1 MPAPKGTIPPNAG
14 KGRPRGPPNKATRDV
29 RNVFSAFVEAN
40 AEKAQALFDKGS
52 REGSRQSAG
61 SARSPRGVRYPEA
74 RTHRP
79 YRRCAIVM
87 PSKGGPHDAS
97 SNRIL
102 EGQHARARPQLRP
115 CARGGG
121 LPSGQAEVLQRSASH
136 PATDLRFNEQFE
148 YLNVV
153 KVNLIL
159 FNFAN

>member
-1 MPAPKGTIPPNAG
+1 MQVAIGYSRVSTREQ
-14 KGRPRGPPNKATRDV
+14 GR
-29 RNVFSAFVEAN
+29 S
-40 AEKAQALFDKGS
+40 
-52 REGSRQSAG
+52 
-61 SARSPRGVRYPEA
+61 
-74 RTHRP
+74 
-79 YRRCAIVM
+79 
-87 PSKGGPHDAS
+87 
-97 SNRIL
+97 
-102 EGQHARARPQLRP
+102 LRP